1 MEQNIKEKILEQYL
15 QVGDAGRWTSQD
27 ICDNLRDMISL
38 TPDEVTEYLTKKVR
52 EWNVLTTVWCGSSI
66 SIFFE

>member
-38 TPDEVTEYLTKKVR
+38 TPDEVTEFLNKKGMRLERVDDR
-52 EWNVLTTVWCGSSI
+52 LVWA
-66 SIFFE
+66 FD

>member
-15 QVGDAGRWTSQD
+15 QVGDAGKWTSQD

-38 TPDEVTEYLTKKVR
+38 TPDEVTEYLTKKGKRMERVDDR
-52 EWNVLTTVWCGSSI
+52 LVWV
-66 SIFFE
+66 FD

>member
-38 TPDEVTEYLTKKVR
+38 TPDEVTEYLTKKGMRMERVDDR
-52 EWNVLTTVWCGSSI
+52 LVWA
-66 SIFFE
+66 FD

>member
-38 TPDEVTEYLTKKVR
+38 TPDEVTEFLNKKGMRMERVDDR
-52 EWNVLTTVWCGSSI
+52 LVWA
-66 SIFFE
+66 FD

>member
-1 MEQNIKEKILEQYL
+1 MEKNIKEKILDQYL

-38 TPDEVTEYLTKKVR
+38 TPDEVTEYLTKKGMRMERVDDR
-52 EWNVLTTVWCGSSI
+52 LVWA
-66 SIFFE
+66 FD

>member
-38 TPDEVTEYLTKKVR
+38 TPDEVTEYLTKKGLKMKR
-52 EWNVLTTVWCGSSI
+52 LDDRLVWDFG
-66 SIFFE
+66 

>member
-38 TPDEVTEYLTKKVR
+38 TPDEVTEFLNKKGMRMERVDDR
-52 EWNVLTTVWCGSSI
+52 LVWACD
-66 SIFFE
+66 

>member
-1 MEQNIKEKILEQYL
+1 MEQNIKEKILDQYL

-38 TPDEVTEYLTKKVR
+38 TPDEVTEYLTKKGMRMERVDDR
-52 EWNVLTTVWCGSSI
+52 LVWA
-66 SIFFE
+66 FD

>member
-1 MEQNIKEKILEQYL
+1 MEKNIKEKILEQYL

-38 TPDEVTEYLTKKVR
+38 TPDEVTEYLTKKGMRMERVDDR
-52 EWNVLTTVWCGSSI
+52 LVWA
-66 SIFFE
+66 FD

>member
-1 MEQNIKEKILEQYL
+1 MGQNIKEKILDQYL

-38 TPDEVTEYLTKKVR
+38 TPDEVTEYLTKKGMRMERVDDR
-52 EWNVLTTVWCGSSI
+52 LVWA
-66 SIFFE
+66 FD

>member
-1 MEQNIKEKILEQYL
+1 MEQNIKEKILNQYL

-38 TPDEVTEYLTKKVR
+38 TPDEVTEYLTKKGLKMKR
-52 EWNVLTTVWCGSSI
+52 LDDRLVWD
-66 SIFFE
+66 FD

>member
-1 MEQNIKEKILEQYL
+1 MEKNIKENILEQYL

-38 TPDEVTEYLTKKVR
+38 TPDEVTEYLTKKGLKMKR
-52 EWNVLTTVWCGSSI
+52 LDDRLVWD
-66 SIFFE
+66 FD

>member
-1 MEQNIKEKILEQYL
+1 MEQNIKEKILDQYL

-38 TPDEVTEYLTKKVR
+38 TPDEVTEYLTKKGLKMKR
-52 EWNVLTTVWCGSSI
+52 LDDRLVWD
-66 SIFFE
+66 FD